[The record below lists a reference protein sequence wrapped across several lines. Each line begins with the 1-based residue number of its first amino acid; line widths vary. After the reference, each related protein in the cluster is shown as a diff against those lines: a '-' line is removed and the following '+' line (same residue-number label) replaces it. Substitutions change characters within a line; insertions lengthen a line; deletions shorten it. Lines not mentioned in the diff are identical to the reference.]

1 MHSFAV
7 LPKGHNR
14 YFLWFEA
21 LSLRNRSPSARFGH
35 AYAYAAGMQDAMNI
49 RAHWQ
54 LARHCYDSESNILP
68 DIFPA
73 LAITLLTGRFTQIHI
88 VNSAA
93 RESAGKG
100 KYEHFWRQKQH
111 AKEWRMNKLH
121 GMQRNKLAISIP
133 VIFYRLEFRRL
144 ADFQSISP
152 PQLSRISFHHNIHET
167 TRPRGSPVNNSK
179 RRRKRVE
186 HIVKISTEICQYP

>member
-73 LAITLLTGRFTQIHI
+73 LAITSLFGCSVGWWLVCSERRVLL
-88 VNSAA
+88 
-93 RESAGKG
+93 AGCWWLVCSERKV
-100 KYEHFWRQKQH
+100 
-111 AKEWRMNKLH
+111 L
-121 GMQRNKLAISIP
+121 LA
-133 VIFYRLEFRRL
+133 
-144 ADFQSISP
+144 
-152 PQLSRISFHHNIHET
+152 
-167 TRPRGSPVNNSK
+167 GG
-179 RRRKRVE
+179 
-186 HIVKISTEICQYP
+186 